1 MLDWLG
7 IYSLVAALTFVGPGS
22 IALDLPRDSQEAE
35 QLESRLPY
43 REERSFGFA
52 YRFCCILRLLDN
64 GDGTGGHNRF

>member
-7 IYSLVAALTFVGPGS
+7 IYSLVAALIFVGAGS

-43 REERSFGFA
+43 RHVSKR
-52 YRFCCILRLLDN
+52 RFRQ
-64 GDGTGGHNRF
+64 